1 MGRARVPLNLMPRLG
16 EVDGPTVAFP
26 TTGPAVN
33 AGSGHRSHRR
43 VDGNRVPERLTRQRV
58 A

>member
-1 MGRARVPLNLMPRLG
+1 MPLNLMPRLG

-26 TTGPAVN
+26 TTGAAAIN
-33 AGSGHRSHRR
+33 RGSGYRSRR
-43 VDGNRVPERLTRQRV
+43 PVDGNRVPERLSRQQV